1 MTIKD
6 LATKYNLT
14 KDDFW
19 QHQQSGQW
27 IIKHDAIE
35 KISTMEDIE
44 LDNWVV
50 ELSERDFVRYRITM
64 SMDDKET
71 GGVRTVE
78 TIGEADPSNCMS
90 KYYGMMAEKRAKDR
104 CILKLIRAYEYGI
117 SSDVELADGKNFEKQ
132 YFPKTEVQKSDF
144 DRLVHHSCFNGIM
157 KEYQK
162 KFKETNSD
170 SEVNELRQEMIKM
183 TKGKK

>member
-1 MTIKD
+1 MKGSRLKD
-6 LATKYNLT
+6 VLDDKVFNKEFWDRMFGKLKKLAT
-14 KDDFW
+14 
-19 QHQQSGQW
+19 
-27 IIKHDAIE
+27 AIE
-35 KISTMEDIE
+35 MAKP
-44 LDNWVV
+44 N
-50 ELSERDFVRYRITM
+50 M

-104 CILKLIRAYEYGI
+104 CILKLIRAYEYCI